1 MTTEV
6 RCRAADGTSR
16 TLRLTV
22 VGEAGLSGGGLP
34 TRVVSVDGGPRLLQK
49 WLPRNDSGYPG
60 LLGPLDRE
68 IRALHRFALTFPRD
82 SYPPELPRLWYYDVD
97 GAEPFVLVEPY
108 RGEPVEGLLPELAPQ
123 HRYRLQV
130 GLLRA
135 LHLAAVA
142 GIAHGRVDLGALRWD
157 SATRTVQLVDFEHAA
172 GIGEQRRSADDRPV
186 DVRDDVWDAGLALWR
201 TVHPHTGRGAP
212 DLSVD
217 GGALS
222 TLLDGVFVNPPDFR
236 PTPADLLTR
245 LREPTDV
252 PVLAPGSALVPGVEA
267 YKNLLRRKRERIAAQ
282 AERDAPAR
290 SWLPWR
296 RASKSEVDDQPV
308 LVRCPVCLDSYPPPL
323 PDDELWRHEDGGFV
337 KDDSSSLD
345 PQKRHF
351 RSLSAYR
358 RCPNP
363 SDDVAEHFLPATYF
377 DHGPPLVVALIG
389 RPSAGKTHLL
399 AAMLREVVDRGGL
412 TPYGLTATALDLH
425 RHDRYRKQVLET
437 AERGERLPGTPE
449 GLTDPAEI
457 LLISGPGGSRPLVLF
472 DVAGEDLQAV
482 GDSRLARFLIGTGA
496 LIFVHGLEPVPERVG
511 NQAFEMSLA
520 RLRAIPEFERLPT
533 AIVATKADRL
543 RYLPPIDH
551 WLRHRNAALA
561 SVDPVLL
568 HVESSSAFAFLH
580 GRGDHAALAPFSVF
594 NRCTLHFVS
603 ASGSEAAPGE
613 ERFARGFEPVRAL
626 EPLVAILA
634 MAGMIGGEAAG
645 QVGA

>member
-6 RCRAADGTSR
+6 RCRAVDGTPR
-16 TLRLTV
+16 TLRLEV
-22 VGEAGLSGGGLP
+22 IGDAGVSGGGLP

-49 WLPRNDSGYPG
+49 WVPRNESGDPG
-60 LLGPLDRE
+60 RLRPLDRE
-68 IRALHRFALTFPRD
+68 IRALHRFALTFPHD
-82 SYPPELPRLWYYDVD
+82 GYPPELPRLWYYDVD
-97 GAEPFVLVEPY
+97 GDEPFVLVEPY
-108 RGEPVEGLLPELAPQ
+108 RGKPVEGLLPELGAQ

-142 GIAHGRVDLGALRWD
+142 GMTHGRVDLEALRWD
-157 SATRTVQLVDFEHAA
+157 SETRTVQLVDFERAA
-172 GIGEQRRSADDRPV
+172 GIGEQRGSADGRCV
-186 DVRDDVWDAGLALWR
+186 DVRDDVWDAGLTLWR

-212 DLSVD
+212 DLTVD

-222 TLLDGVFVNPPDFR
+222 TLLDGVFVNPPEVR

-252 PVLAPGSALVPGVEA
+252 PVLMPGSALVPGVEA
-267 YKNLLRRKRERIAAQ
+267 YKNLLRRKREQAAAQ
-282 AERDAPAR
+282 AAQDAPSR

-296 RASKSEVDDQPV
+296 RASKSEVDHQPV
-308 LVRCPVCLDSYPPPL
+308 LVRCPVCLDSYPRPL
-323 PDDELWRHEDGGFV
+323 PDDELWRHEDGEFV

-345 PQKRHF
+345 PQKRQF
-351 RSLSAYR
+351 RNLSGYR

-363 SDDVAEHFLPATYF
+363 SDDADEHFLPATYY

-425 RHDRYRKQVLET
+425 RHDRYRRQTLEP

-457 LLISGPGGSRPLVLF
+457 LLISGPGGSRPLVFF

-496 LIFVHGLEPVPERVG
+496 LIFAHGLEPAPERVG

-520 RLRAIPEFERLPT
+520 RLRAVPDFERLP
-533 AIVATKADRL
+533 AAVVATKSDRL

-551 WLRHRNAALA
+551 WLRHRNGAMAA
-561 SVDPVLL
+561 VDPVLL
-568 HVESSSAFAFLH
+568 HMESSSVFAFLH

-594 NRCTLHFVS
+594 DRCTLHFVS
-603 ASGSEAAPGE
+603 ASGSEAVPGE
-613 ERFARGFEPVRAL
+613 ERFPRGFEPVRVL
-626 EPLVAILA
+626 EPLVAVLA
-634 MAGMIGGEAAG
+634 MAGMIEGTPAG
-645 QVGA
+645 RVGT